1 MIGEQIDD
9 IDRIMAVMQAAFD
22 PAYGEA
28 WTRAQV
34 SDALVLPNTHYMLA
48 GADGSEPAETAPT
61 VGFTLSRGAADEE
74 ELLLIAVSPDYR
86 GLGVGATLLER
97 YIDAARARGK
107 TRLFLE
113 MREGNPAESLYLR
126 AGFERIGRRRN
137 YYRNAAKGP
146 LDAITYAWRCN
157 E

>member
-61 VGFTLSRGAADEE
+61 VGFTLSQHYFVTPKGHSEPIFE
-74 ELLLIAVSPDYR
+74 TW
-86 GLGVGATLLER
+86 GLSGLNAGRSETTV
-97 YIDAARARGK
+97 
-107 TRLFLE
+107 RL
-113 MREGNPAESLYLR
+113 
-126 AGFERIGRRRN
+126 
-137 YYRNAAKGP
+137 
-146 LDAITYAWRCN
+146 TYQF
-157 E
+157 